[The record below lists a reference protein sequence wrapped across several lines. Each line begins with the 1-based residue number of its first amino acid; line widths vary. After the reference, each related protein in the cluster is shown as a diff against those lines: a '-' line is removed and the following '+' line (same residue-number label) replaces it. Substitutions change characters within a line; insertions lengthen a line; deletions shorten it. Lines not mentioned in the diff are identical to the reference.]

1 MSLEGARERLV
12 AEFEGIFSP
21 ETVTECLDE
30 SALALS
36 EGTRIQ
42 LHVPIFAERFT
53 RERLRAVAQS
63 GGTLIKEVP
72 EVLFVCVHNAGRSQT
87 AAKTR

>member
-12 AEFEGIFSP
+12 AEFEGIFS
-21 ETVTECLDE
+21 TVTECLEE

-36 EGTRIQ
+36 EAARIQ
-42 LHVPIFAERFT
+42 LHVPALSERFT